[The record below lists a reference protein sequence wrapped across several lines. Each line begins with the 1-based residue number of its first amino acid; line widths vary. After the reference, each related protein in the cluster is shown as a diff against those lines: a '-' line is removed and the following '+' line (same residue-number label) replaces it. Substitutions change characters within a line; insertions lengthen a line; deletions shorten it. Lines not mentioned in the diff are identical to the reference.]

1 MPTSSKK
8 EKISVGEI
16 IQKALTRGENW
27 NKTTFEKFPQVLF
40 WLRIVIAFILGLS
53 WAFVKLEGQLGLIS
67 YAAASSL
74 IVFLY
79 YNTFL
84 EVDVQDFGQFA
95 LISEGFMPALAIF
108 VLTWSIFYTALYVD
122 NDEIGFY

>member
-53 WAFVKLEGQLGLIS
+53 WAFVKLEGQLGVIS

-74 IVFLY
+74 LVFLSMDCLCFS
-79 YNTFL
+79 TAFL
-84 EVDVQDFGQFA
+84 FSSVVSGTSMLHVDK
-95 LISEGFMPALAIF
+95 
-108 VLTWSIFYTALYVD
+108 
-122 NDEIGFY
+122 

>member
-79 YNTFL
+79 YEWHGDIEFPFFFL
-84 EVDVQDFGQFA
+84 PLFFLLVVVFFFA
-95 LISEGFMPALAIF
+95 FVVVFIF
-108 VLTWSIFYTALYVD
+108 HL
-122 NDEIGFY
+122 GG